1 MPRCARLLWVLAA
14 AAPGAIAVT
23 DPAPG
28 STAAPPAPAGLS
40 PAGPP
45 PAAPAVSHGCLPT
58 GNGYLRARI
67 RGALNLDIN
76 WRNADIECDGGLRPD
91 GSALRMSFA
100 GPPHGDGRRLRLVF
114 GVRAVHEGRAGR
126 ALPTNLTV
134 ILEGEERV
142 FATRGDE
149 HCTVDELRQER
160 LGALGGPLRTWRV
173 VARGFCTS
181 PASALNSDA
190 RILVTRFDFA
200 GNAVFEDAPAPSAPE
215 LTSPQAR
222 RGPG

>member
-1 MPRCARLLWVLAA
+1 MPRCAPLLWVLAA
-14 AAPGAIAVT
+14 MAPGAIAVT

-91 GSALRMSFA
+91 GSALRMSCA
-100 GPPHGDGRRLRLVF
+100 GPERARAHQPAGPQGPRLDAACPRRAQSL
-114 GVRAVHEGRAGR
+114 
-126 ALPTNLTV
+126 
-134 ILEGEERV
+134 
-142 FATRGDE
+142 
-149 HCTVDELRQER
+149 
-160 LGALGGPLRTWRV
+160 
-173 VARGFCTS
+173 S
-181 PASALNSDA
+181 PCC
-190 RILVTRFDFA
+190 
-200 GNAVFEDAPAPSAPE
+200 
-215 LTSPQAR
+215 R
-222 RGPG
+222 RSRS